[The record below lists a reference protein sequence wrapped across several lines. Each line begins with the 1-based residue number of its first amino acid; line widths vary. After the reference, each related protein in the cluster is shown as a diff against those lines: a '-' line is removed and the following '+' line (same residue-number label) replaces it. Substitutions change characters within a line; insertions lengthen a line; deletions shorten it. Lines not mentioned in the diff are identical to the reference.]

1 MTRHEAEQAIAADL
15 DLCDLGMAMT
25 KGATRRKYVAHR
37 TACMAQIRQ
46 WNVEDGL
53 GEMTAAEILAELTA

>member
-1 MTRHEAEQAIAADL
+1 MTRHDAEQAIAADL
-15 DLCDLGMAMT
+15 NICDLGMAMT

-37 TACMAQIRQ
+37 AACMAQIRQ

>member
-1 MTRHEAEQAIAADL
+1 MARHEAEQAIAADL

-37 TACMAQIRQ
+37 AACMEQIRR

>member
-15 DLCDLGMAMT
+15 NLCDLGMAMT
-25 KGATRRKYVAHR
+25 KGATHRKYVAHR
-37 TACMAQIRQ
+37 AACMEQIRQ

-53 GEMTAAEILAELTA
+53 GEMTAAEILAALTA